1 MNGALAIVIAF
12 GAVLIIALLGLL
24 GEMFLLRNT
33 AAAKRFPRSYAASHF
48 ILILVCLFCF
58 SIILFAIVKMIS
70 ITPVLFP

>member
-33 AAAKRFPRSYAASHF
+33 AAVKRFPRSYAASHF
-48 ILILVCLFCF
+48 ILILVCLFSF